1 MVVLH
6 MPYCY
11 FYAMTFLLILESIL
25 ICIFFLLSSILFFT
39 FSFFSLPITNP
50 LSQTILVNVVEC
62 PPESKMATILCPRLQ
77 GLRNGLVNN
86 GCIQGQSYSQA
97 LVGNGPCQ
105 LNIYIIIN
113 KKNLVYIQVL
123 IQQFQKIKFHLAPLT
138 ILLTL
143 LTKIL
148 RLQILPQLPT
158 WHIGSGREKV
168 VGPYKSDKQSITV
181 YCVRQLQTCGKC
193 CGFLCDTRIT
203 LIF

>member
-11 FYAMTFLLILESIL
+11 FYAMTFLLIWESIL

-39 FSFFSLPITNP
+39 FSFFPLPITNP

-62 PPESKMATILCPRLQ
+62 SPESKMATILCPRLQ

-123 IQQFQKIKFHLAPLT
+123 ILAISKNKIPFGPLDNIIDPFNKNSKITNFAT
-138 ILLTL
+138 IAHVAYWEWQR
-143 LTKIL
+143 KNG
-148 RLQILPQLPT
+148 
-158 WHIGSGREKV
+158 GS
-168 VGPYKSDKQSITV
+168 I
-181 YCVRQLQTCGKC
+181 
-193 CGFLCDTRIT
+193 
-203 LIF
+203 